1 MDPVNLTL
9 SIAGVIPLV
18 IMVTKTLSD
27 YTSSVKNAPAESFE
41 LAVEL
46 SALGHSLKALDTF
59 LAGQSKECASFHKT
73 SVLYSTLHTCHAKLS
88 SLQSTLE
95 EFMKKSEGKKWYRS
109 VVWPFKKQ
117 EHVQTIATLSRCIQ
131 IFHFSLSID
140 GW

>member
-1 MDPVNLTL
+1 MDPVSLAL
-9 SIAGVIPLV
+9 SITGVIPLV

-41 LAVEL
+41 LTVEL

-59 LAGQSKECASFHKT
+59 LASQSKERALFHKT

-95 EFMKKSEGKKWYRS
+95 EFMRKSEGKKWYRS

-117 EHVQTIATLSRCIQ
+117 EHVQTIATLNRCVQ

-140 GW
+140 G

>member
-1 MDPVNLTL
+1 MDPVSLTL

-27 YTSSVKNAPAESFE
+27 YTSSVKNTPAESFE

-46 SALGHSLKALDTF
+46 SALSHSLKALDTF
-59 LAGQSKECASFHKT
+59 LASQSKERASFHKI

-117 EHVQTIATLSRCIQ
+117 EHVQTIAILNRCMQ

-140 GW
+140 G